1 MSDINCP
8 YCDAELEV
16 CHDDGQGYSED
27 YNEMECYNCD
37 NTFIF
42 TTSISYYYK
51 AEKADCLNEG
61 GKHVFE
67 LTCTYPRE
75 YSKMRCKTCNLEK
88 DLTDDDRK
96 QFGIGTIKE
105 YIDSL
110 RAD

>member
-16 CHDDGQGYSED
+16 NHDDGFGYEED
-27 YNEMECYNCD
+27 VQHTMECSECEKN
-37 NTFIF
+37 FVF
-42 TTSISYYYK
+42 TTQITFDYTPS
-51 AEKADCLNEG
+51 KADCLNGENH
-61 GKHVFE
+61 KYKPTHTSPKCF
-67 LTCTYPRE
+67 T
-75 YSKMRCKTCNLEK
+75 KMRCKTCNLEK